1 MFLLPGL
8 LACASV
14 KPREGFEP
22 VSQDARARLGAD
34 LVWYDGGES
43 PDEIA
48 ARTSALLSKPVTAA
62 SAVQVA
68 LLNNRSM
75 QGTLQDLHISQAD
88 LVESGLLKNPLLF
101 GDFRFSGQGI
111 NFEFALV
118 QNFVAALQ
126 IPMQKRIAEAQW
138 EAAKARVVGDA
149 VELAAQ
155 TKLSFYEYQASLH
168 MLRVARQALLSR
180 EASCELALRLN
191 EAGNAN
197 DLLLAEQRALHES
210 QKLAVLALEQHSI
223 EAREALNA
231 RMGVLKNPDSWRIS
245 EELPRVDAKLPDAP
259 DVGAQAVE
267 RSLEIASARQEVIAR
282 AEMFGLAD
290 AFALL
295 MDGAIG
301 PAAAK
306 EPDIKWSSGFS
317 AAIPLPIFNQGQ
329 PEVFRARAEL
339 KRSMEDY
346 AAMVV
351 NIRAEARSLSRQAAV
366 ADSMARHFQAT
377 LLPLRR
383 QVVQETKLQYNAMQ
397 IGPFELL
404 EAKNQEISTQQS
416 YVDSLKSYWLV
427 RTRLEALMSGRMVS
441 DAHGS

>member
-8 LACASV
+8 LGCASV

-75 QGTLQDLHISQAD
+75 QGTLQDLHVSQAD
-88 LVESGLLKNPLLF
+88 LVESGLLKNPVLF

-138 EAAKARVVGDA
+138 EAAKARVVGEA

-191 EAGNAN
+191 EAGNDN
-197 DLLLAEQRALHES
+197 DLLLAEQRAMHES
-210 QKLAVLALEQHSI
+210 QKLAVLALEQHSV

-231 RMGVLKNPDSWRIS
+231 HMGVLRNPDSWRVS
-245 EELPRVDAKLPDAP
+245 EELPKVDAKLPDAP

-317 AAIPLPIFNQGQ
+317 AVIPLPIFNQGQ

-427 RTRLEALMSGRMVS
+427 RTRLEALMSGRMTS